1 MAAASSG
8 NNPKAWEKFIDTLDE
23 RLQFGLLSRIKS
35 SSSYHFEESTLYIEF
50 NHQQD
55 IDYLSKDAMK
65 QQLNILAKDILG
77 VEKVIIRISPTDKT
91 D

>member
-8 NNPKAWEKFIDTLDE
+8 NNPKAWEKFIETLDE
-23 RLQFGLLSRIKS
+23 RLQFGMLSRIKN

-50 NHQQD
+50 NQQND

-65 QQLNILAKDILG
+65 QQLHILAKDILG
-77 VEKVIIRISPTDKT
+77 VEKVIVRIAPSDQSS
-91 D
+91 